1 MNIINFASVDLPNFI
16 NKKVNNTNI
25 ISFGSDNKFGE
36 YLIEL
41 YNSSAL
47 HNAIIENKSKI
58 LAGKS
63 VKIKNL
69 ETYSILE
76 KTIINNIIENNI
88 SCDCNLDEV
97 IRRISKDYTLF
108 SAFALEIIYNKTRDK
123 IAEINHIDIS
133 KIRIGEMVNGKV
145 LNYYYCQDWSN
156 RKHKPIQISAYN
168 TNNKHKDN
176 SQLLYVKE
184 YRTGCDYYSLPNYI
198 GALNWIK
205 IDAEISKF
213 QLSNIQNGFAPTVA
227 INYNSILPIEQM
239 DVINKQLNQK
249 YSGAHNAGKLLL
261 TFSDGKDKAPEYKV
275 LETSNMDTK
284 FLQLS
289 NSIQQNIL
297 SAHQITSPMLVGI
310 KTEGQ
315 LGGSNELEQ
324 AYKMLENNIKK
335 SRLLIEQSLNKL
347 LKNFVTPF
355 QIEIESDTLDITFS
369 EATLLAILTQNE
381 LRAKIGYE
389 AIEPTEIKNNE
400 IKN

>member
-1 MNIINFASVDLPNFI
+1 MNIINFASVDLPNFT

-184 YRTGCDYYSLPNYI
+184 YRTGCDYYALPNYI
-198 GALNWIK
+198 GSLNYIK
-205 IDAEISKF
+205 LDVEISKF
-213 QLSNIQNGFAPTVA
+213 HLSSIENGFAPTVA
-227 INYNSILPIEQM
+227 INYNSILPVEQM

-249 YSGAHNAGKLLL
+249 YSGAKNAGKLLL
-261 TFSDGKDKAPEYKV
+261 TFSDGKDKAPDYKI
-275 LETSNMDTK
+275 LEQSNIDEK
-284 FLQLS
+284 FVQLGS
-289 NSIQQNIL
+289 SILQNIL
-297 SAHQITSPMLVGI
+297 CGHQITNPLLVGI

-315 LGGSNELEQ
+315 LGGTTELESS
-324 AYKMLENNIKK
+324 YKMLENNIKK
-335 SRLLIEQSLNKL
+335 GRTLIEQSLNKL

-355 QIEIESDTLDITFS
+355 QIEIEPDTLDITFS
-369 EATLLAILTQNE
+369 ESTLLAILTQNE

-389 AIEPTEIKNNE
+389 AIEPSEIKNNE
-400 IKN
+400 ITN